1 MTPHTILRPQLRAAF
16 SRRSSSNLSR
26 LLIRRATNHPRQ
38 GGTENNDRRSGPAD
52 PVANPDWNFFHS

>member
-1 MTPHTILRPQLRAAF
+1 MATHAILSPELRAAL
-16 SRRSSSNLSR
+16 SRRPGSNFSR